1 MFFHLI
7 ILKENLDE
15 VMMKENELQQQLHA
29 YSQECDEAVVE
40 LAKLDEQNE
49 KLMDKERMLDEKVS
63 ALISQYRSKFYRYH
77 YIPNVSI

>member
-49 KLMDKERMLDEKVS
+49 KLMDKERILDEKVS
-63 ALISQYRSKFYRYH
+63 H
-77 YIPNVSI
+77 